1 MSKALSIGQLAKKT
15 KVNLETLRY
24 YERRGLLPEPLRSS
38 SGYRQYPETEAK
50 RIHFIKHAQ
59 SLGFSLKEIQE
70 LLAIKATTKA
80 SCQRTRSTVQDKIKD
95 IDTKIA
101 LLKEIK
107 KSLNTLEKQCA
118 MKETQTGCPI
128 IEYLEREE

>member
-1 MSKALSIGQLAKKT
+1 MEKSLSIGQLAKAT

-38 SGYRQYPETEAK
+38 SGYRQYPESEIK

-59 SLGFSLKEIQE
+59 GLGFSLKEIQE

-80 SCQRTRSTVQDKIKD
+80 SCQKTRTTVQGKIKD
-95 IDTKIA
+95 IDSKIS
-101 LLKEIK
+101 LLEEIK
-107 KSLNTLEKQCA
+107 KSLSTLEKQCA
-118 MKETQTGCPI
+118 KKKPQTGCPI